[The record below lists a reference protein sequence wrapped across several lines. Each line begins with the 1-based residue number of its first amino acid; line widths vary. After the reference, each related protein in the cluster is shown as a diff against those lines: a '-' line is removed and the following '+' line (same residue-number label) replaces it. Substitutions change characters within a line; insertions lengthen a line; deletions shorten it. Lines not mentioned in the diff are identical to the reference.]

1 MRGMPECAWHPGVE
15 TNVSCRE
22 CGRYMCPKDMVES
35 PVGYKCRECGRAKI
49 TRGGV
54 KGRQVV
60 LALAS
65 ALVAAAVAA
74 PIASYVPFMF
84 LGPILYG
91 GVVGE
96 AARRGGGGH
105 RSWQFATVA
114 AACALAGALSAGLYG
129 RADLMLVLAGPV
141 VAAVYVTSARWFG

>member
-1 MRGMPECAWHPGVE
+1 MPECAWHPGVE

-49 TRGGV
+49 TKGGV
-54 KGRQVV
+54 KPRQ
-60 LALAS
+60 LALAF
-65 ALVAAAVAA
+65 AYGMVVATVAA
-74 PIASYVPFMF
+74 PVAGFIPFLF

-105 RSWQFATVA
+105 RTWHFAAIA
-114 AACALAGALSAGLYG
+114 AVCALGGAVAFGFYG
-129 RADLMLVLAGPV
+129 RADLILVLASPV
-141 VAAVYVTSARWFG
+141 VSAAYVTSARWFG

>member
-1 MRGMPECAWHPGVE
+1 MPECAWHPGVE

-49 TRGGV
+49 TKGGA
-54 KGRQVV
+54 KPRQVG
-60 LALAS
+60 LAFAFGM
-65 ALVAAAVAA
+65 VAAMVAA
-74 PIASYVPFMF
+74 PVAGFIPFLF
-84 LGPILYG
+84 LGAILYG

-105 RSWQFATVA
+105 RTWQFSAIA
-114 AACALAGALSAGLYG
+114 AVCALAGALAVGFYG
-129 RADLMLVLAGPV
+129 RADFILVLAGPV

>member
-1 MRGMPECAWHPGVE
+1 MPECAWHTGVE

-49 TRGGV
+49 TKGGV
-54 KGRQVV
+54 KPRQVA
-60 LALAS
+60 LALAFG
-65 ALVAAAVAA
+65 LVAAVVAA
-74 PIASYVPFMF
+74 PVARFIPFF
-84 LGPILYG
+84 LLGPILYG

-105 RSWQFATVA
+105 RTWEFSAIA
-114 AACALAGALSAGLYG
+114 AVCALAGGLSVWLYG
-129 RADLMLVLAGPV
+129 RPDLILPLAGPV